1 MVLNNVAVYE
11 KNREIPND
19 GEMFHELISEPQI
32 SCVFAFFTL

>member
-19 GEMFHELISEPQI
+19 GEMFHELISD
-32 SCVFAFFTL
+32 SR